1 MKQTDQIHQIDQIG
15 QMFWDID
22 PKKLDIIR
30 HKRFIMERIS
40 QYGTPPEISWL
51 LDTYKK
57 KDIIQVVKQ
66 SKNID
71 RKTAN
76 YWTLYFD
83 IPREMVLCLNRSLI
97 DEQPY
102 S

>member
-30 HKRFIMERIS
+30 HKRFIMERIL

-66 SKNID
+66 SKNINGAHNLSPMIYL
-71 RKTAN
+71 KPPQ
-76 YWTLYFD
+76 TLKIYFFHS
-83 IPREMVLCLNRSLI
+83 PNRR
-97 DEQPY
+97 
-102 S
+102 

>member
-1 MKQTDQIHQIDQIG
+1 MNKIDQIDQL
-15 QMFWDID
+15 FWDID
-22 PKKLDIIR
+22 PKKLDIKR
-30 HKRFIMERIS
+30 HKRFIVERIL
-40 QYGTPPEISWL
+40 QYGTPPEVSWL
-51 LDTYKK
+51 LDTYTD
-57 KDIIQVVKQ
+57 KDIIQIVRQ

-76 YWTLYFD
+76 YWSLHFD
-83 IPREMVLCLNRSLI
+83 IPRETVLCLNRSLI